1 MSEENYL
8 NKVYN
13 QLKKNE
19 NMVYY
24 IIIDNFYFVYLSK
37 CSLDY

>member
-19 NMVYY
+19 NLVYDN
-24 IIIDNFYFVYLSK
+24 IIDNFYFVYLSK
-37 CSLDY
+37 CNLDY